1 MNGGQQWSDYGQ
13 PSQGNLNFVSTSF
26 DPGRA
31 QQSQQASYSS
41 YAPNQEGSSFD
52 DEPPLLE
59 ELGIDITSIFKKT
72 GAVFSFGSTADGAYD
87 SDLSGPIVFIFGLGF
102 SHMLVGS
109 SLFFLPPS
117 KSDLGAAPDPPSPF
131 ALPPPRPPFK
141 AGKVLF
147 GLIIGWTIIS
157 SLGMSWLVNLLV
169 GPGGDIGMY
178 ACCSILGYCLV
189 PQIFLALFNLV
200 VGRSVALSILAV
212 FCILWS
218 TRVASRFVV
227 VRLKAKHIPVEEQR
241 SLLAY
246 PWLLIF
252 SMFALLSA
260 Y

>member
-102 SHMLVGS
+102 SHML
-109 SLFFLPPS
+109 
-117 KSDLGAAPDPPSPF
+117 
-131 ALPPPRPPFK
+131 

>member
-1 MNGGQQWSDYGQ
+1 MNGGQWSDYGQ
-13 PSQGNLNFVSTSF
+13 QPDYGQPTQNQGNLTFVSSSF
-26 DPGRA
+26 EPGRG
-31 QQSQQASYSS
+31 QGQTSYNTSMN
-41 YAPNQEGSSFD
+41 PTTSSFD

-72 GAVFSFGSTADGAYD
+72 GAVFSFGSSADGTYD
-87 SDLSGPIVFIFGLGF
+87 SDLSGPIVFILGLGF
-102 SHMLVGS
+102 SHML
-109 SLFFLPPS
+109 
-117 KSDLGAAPDPPSPF
+117 
-131 ALPPPRPPFK
+131 

-147 GLIIGWTIIS
+147 GLIIGWTIIT

-169 GPGGDIGMY
+169 GPGGDIGMH
-178 ACCSILGYCLV
+178 ACCSILGYCLL

-200 VGRSVALSILAV
+200 VGKSIALSVLAL
-212 FCILWS
+212 FCVLWS

-246 PWLLIF
+246 PWLLTF
-252 SMFALLSA
+252 SMFALLSL